1 MALLKGALVVA
12 ELNFGRRGR
21 RKIPRSDLLDDALL
35 QQFGAGMIEDAL
47 ENFPDQVM
55 IAVHKRGAKL
65 RVQAFTR

>member
-1 MALLKGALVVA
+1 MKGALVVA
-12 ELNFGRRGR
+12 ELNFGKRGL

-35 QQFGAGMIEDAL
+35 QQFGAGMIKDAL

-55 IAVHKRGAKL
+55 IAVYKRGAKL